1 PQAGAGANPPERP
14 GRLVPVD
21 RSGGCPSVTSLR
33 YSASADHSTVTA
45 PSAFASAAAASG
57 SSTNARSSPRTGQIT
72 KVTSGSSL
80 SLTAVAPLWR
90 TLWRSDSAA
99 RTWRCRSSGARSV
112 SISSVTYTRGF
123 SGIRGLLR
131 LVGFAWAFVG
141 ARFEPGRPLCGESE
155 GPGRYRAGGHHDRG
169 DGAGIA
175 EVPPSAGQSTLGV
188 AAAERAVAGCHDLG
202 AQIIGH
208 HWPPQGRDRT
218 GHERSGRRHLVGS
231 TKLRSRR
238 RSEHGERSSRG
249 ANRM

>member
-90 TLWRSDSAA
+90 TLWRSNSAA

-131 LVGFAWAFVG
+131 LVEGGEEAADEHAVME
-141 ARFEPGRPLCGESE
+141 ARG
-155 GPGRYRAGGHHDRG
+155 
-169 DGAGIA
+169 
-175 EVPPSAGQSTLGV
+175 EVPHPLHGSLG
-188 AAAERAVAGCHDLG
+188 L
-202 AQIIGH
+202 
-208 HWPPQGRDRT
+208 DRP
-218 GHERSGRRHLVGS
+218 ESLLVG
-231 TKLRSRR
+231 L
-238 RSEHGERSSRG
+238 GQ
-249 ANRM
+249 